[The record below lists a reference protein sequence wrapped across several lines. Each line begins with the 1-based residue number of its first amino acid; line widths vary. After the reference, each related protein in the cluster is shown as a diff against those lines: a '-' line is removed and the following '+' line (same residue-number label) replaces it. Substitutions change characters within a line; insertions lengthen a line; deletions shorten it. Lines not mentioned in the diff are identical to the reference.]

1 MLRGNGGLLCS
12 ENEGSKSGA
21 MVGAILTRTQL
32 GDIEIQA
39 TLAKHVEE
47 GCGVSSNTCRED
59 HIPIRTL
66 FYIYILVLP
75 NTKLIANLGLKSKSS
90 PVQELSN
97 HIYI

>member
-1 MLRGNGGLLCS
+1 
-12 ENEGSKSGA
+12 
-21 MVGAILTRTQL
+21 MVGAILALTQF

-39 TLAKHVEE
+39 TLAKLHVEE

-75 NTKLIANLGLKSKSS
+75 NTKLIAKLGLKSS

-97 HIYI
+97 HI